1 MYTVD
6 SLDSFIFLKVLSQIC
21 RKTNGSIRYIIKN
34 INYLHVNFVKDWLVP
49 LVPWMV
55 QALSVAGFIKLVHSL
70 GPSSERSQ
78 VSTWER
84 SHLSSSEQS
93 ELEGWDHGILPDVF
107 VSSQTCLVNF
117 IVCLGLCN
125 NKR

>member
-1 MYTVD
+1 MYPFPYLSDPHGEVFSPDTQGKHQGRD
-6 SLDSFIFLKVLSQIC
+6 AGFLKV
-21 RKTNGSIRYIIKN
+21 
-34 INYLHVNFVKDWLVP
+34 
-49 LVPWMV
+49 
-55 QALSVAGFIKLVHSL
+55 VHSL
-70 GPSSERSQ
+70 GSSSERSQ